1 MGDPERVIDD
11 AAGSQRVSLR
21 HTILEGA
28 THPPMRITPKRPGLR
43 AWLDLRGTADLVPD
57 PQREPKYYDS
67 FLEWAYNTP
76 CEELWAVHPNKCKLF
91 PLLQKHFRVC
101 LGRHCPGYGRENSS
115 GIGRGGSR
123 EEPPDLEPVY
133 IESAT
138 TNKRVN

>member
-1 MGDPERVIDD
+1 MGDPERAIDD
-11 AAGSQRVSLR
+11 AAGCERLSWRDSIPAGTTRPPMYPGHMAGIDQRVR
-21 HTILEGA
+21 
-28 THPPMRITPKRPGLR
+28 
-43 AWLDLRGTADLVPD
+43 ADLVPD

-67 FLEWAYNTP
+67 FLEWAYNRP

-123 EEPPDLEPVY
+123 GDPPNLDPVY
-133 IESAT
+133 IDSAT